1 MCLNIFLS
9 VKGLKALST
18 RRTYIDVNIGDHCCP
33 HSYSAQPILG
43 SATATMAA
51 HTLALN
57 WPSRSE
63 MSCETEVVCLALGR
77 GRLA

>member
-1 MCLNIFLS
+1 MCLDIFLS

-18 RRTYIDVNIGDHCCP
+18 RRTYIDVKIGDHCCP

-63 MSCETEVVCLALGR
+63 MSCETEVVCLGR